1 MSRHQSKLMEMRD
14 REAECL
20 TEWGEFVAARVD
32 APNITDISLRLIPPM
47 ARYWQSDGTGS

>member
-1 MSRHQSKLMEMRD
+1 MEMRD